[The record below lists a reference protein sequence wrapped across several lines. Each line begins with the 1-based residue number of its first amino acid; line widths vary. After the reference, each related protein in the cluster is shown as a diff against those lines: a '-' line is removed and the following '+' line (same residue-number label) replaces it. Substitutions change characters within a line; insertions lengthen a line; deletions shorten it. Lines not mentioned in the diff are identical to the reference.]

1 MAQAQGH
8 TGVTIPKISYAST
21 MIVEDHLKKLLT
33 SNTEKPFK
41 CSNNKLLPRP
51 QHSPFGDFPADKM
64 PPKKAT
70 VTQPPAIEK
79 HELSVSAK
87 GISNLTFLTVCS
99 NPEEG
104 RGPGREASKPE
115 QAEGEA
121 SPSEASRGRLQHEG
135 RSFI

>member
-8 TGVTIPKISYAST
+8 TGVSIPKISYAST

-64 PPKKAT
+64 PPKQPT
-70 VTQPPAIEK
+70 VTSPPVIEK

-87 GISNLTFLTVCS
+87 GIGIITVSNCVCS
-99 NPEEG
+99 NSEEG
-104 RGPGREASKPE
+104 
-115 QAEGEA
+115 
-121 SPSEASRGRLQHEG
+121 
-135 RSFI
+135 